1 MTSPTTPQSCGQP
14 SNQASFT
21 SGNGG
26 SGGPT
31 APVTI
36 TINCAPLSLAK
47 TTDTAIVDAGDQIRY
62 RLTLTNPGPGTAH
75 GVVISDSLPPTSGT
89 WTIATGTT
97 ATGCSITGDALTCNQ
112 GSLSPGN
119 VVVNLTSSTNTTDCP
134 GVTNSAS
141 ATSTND
147 GNPTA
152 GPTPITINC
161 AVLSLAKTTD
171 TATVDAGDQIRYR
184 LTLTNPGPGTA
195 HGVVISDSL
204 PRRRAPGPSPRAPR
218 QLAAPSPVTH

>member
-1 MTSPTTPQSCGQP
+1 MVNLTSSTNTTDCPGVTNSASATSTNDGNPT
-14 SNQASFT
+14 A
-21 SGNGG
+21 
-26 SGGPT
+26 GPT
-31 APVTI
+31 PI
-36 TINCAPLSLAK
+36 TINYAVLSLAK

-89 WTIATGTT
+89 WTIAAGTT

-152 GPTPITINC
+152 GPTP
-161 AVLSLAKTTD
+161 S
-171 TATVDAGDQIRYR
+171 
-184 LTLTNPGPGTA
+184 
-195 HGVVISDSL
+195 
-204 PRRRAPGPSPRAPR
+204 PSTAPR
-218 QLAAPSPVTH
+218 SP